1 MTSSDV
7 SSQDLS
13 LAVVRHPRADNRGQG
28 QIQEI
33 GWGLVGIEAKKKK
46 KIASEMKVVEMEVR
60 TSGPIQDMF

>member
-46 KIASEMKVVEMEVR
+46 KDSI
-60 TSGPIQDMF
+60 